1 MEQKVIITDNTYDV
15 NGELSSGWKVVSV
28 TAQFVATGSSFE
40 TRGKFCFV
48 LERG

>member
-1 MEQKVIITDNTYDV
+1 MEQKVIITENSYEI
-15 NGELSSGWKVVSV
+15 NPLLKEGWRVVSV
-28 TAQFVATGSSFE
+28 TAQFVATGAVFE